1 LTGPAPRATLRI
13 VRRILASLSLVACGV
28 PAEGAPAGGEG
39 DGGGGSSGA
48 EIPVAGS
55 SEAGSATT
63 GDVAAEGPY
72 PIVLAHGFFGFDD
85 FAGAGVVDY
94 FWGVRE
100 HLQSIGEPQVFTPEV
115 DPFNDSTTRGR
126 QLLARIEAIL
136 AETGASKVN
145 IIGHSQGGLDARVVA
160 NLRPDLVASVTT
172 IATPHGGT
180 PLADAFL
187 LAVPTD
193 GVAGAIDAIV
203 ALLGA
208 PLWNAIGADTSLVE
222 SMRQFS
228 ADGIAEFNAT
238 YPDAAGVRYFSI
250 AGRSDRSDGG
260 PDCGVAAP
268 PFIAVYDG
276 TIDPI
281 DPLFALPEALVDGGL
296 FEEVPND
303 GLVRVKDSM
312 WGEFLGCIPADH
324 VDQIGHLFGDEP
336 GGSNLYDHRVFFTA
350 LTAHL
355 RDQGV

>member
-1 LTGPAPRATLRI
+1 MD
-13 VRRILASLSLVACGV
+13 RILTTLLLAACGV
-28 PAEGAPAGGEG
+28 PEEGEPRAG
-39 DGGGGSSGA
+39 DGGGSSA
-48 EIPVAGS
+48 PPPMTA
-55 SEAGSATT
+55 EAGQAESGGSTR
-63 GDVAAEGPY
+63 AAGGAHEPY

-85 FAGAGVVDY
+85 FAGAGFVDY

-100 HLQSIGEPQVFTPEV
+100 HLHGVGETQVFTPEV
-115 DPFNDSTTRGR
+115 DPFNDSTARGQQLVTRV
-126 QLLARIEAIL
+126 ESIL
-136 AETGASKVN
+136 AETGAQKVN
-145 IIGHSQGGLDARVVA
+145 IIGHSQGGLDARVAA

-193 GVAGAIDAIV
+193 GVGGAIDAVV

-208 PLWNAIGADTSLVE
+208 PLWEAIGGNTSLVE

-228 ADGIAEFNAT
+228 EDGIAEFNAT
-238 YPDAAGVRYFSI
+238 YLDAADVRYFSI

-260 PDCGVAAP
+260 PACQIAAP
-268 PFIAVYDG
+268 PFVAIYDW
-276 TIDPI
+276 TVDPI

-303 GLVRVKDSM
+303 GLVRVEDSI

-324 VDQIGHLFGDEP
+324 TDQIGHLFGDTP
-336 GGSNLYDHRVFFTA
+336 GGADVYDHLEFFTA
-350 LTAHL
+350 LVAHL
-355 RDQGV
+355 RSQNL